1 MATPLYVEGVKGQVL
16 PVVGH
21 VVRHGVASPERHS
34 ETAETCVVEAKG
46 NCEATSVLVAK
57 KFAAVGVEVPA
68 TSPLASTARM
78 RFAMLVSHTEE
89 VAVKSEV
96 EALVKFCV
104 AVHQFELARLRPQ
117 SLIAPAPVYD
127 EPLRVASFVSAPRVA
142 PREMPLIVEWAS
154 WLLPM
159 VEEAMTRPVA
169 SVARSDIVE
178 GEVRYVAPVLVNIV
192 VEAWVALKS
201 PTTVDDACET
211 KPPLR
216 VERPFTESVPKVP
229 VLAFAA
235 VEVAVPKVPTPETV
249 SVPIAAVFPFSVVEV
264 AVPNVPVPVTA
275 RVPMLPVLPLTVVEV
290 EVVKKAV
297 VPEIAVVEAYGKIE
311 AKVVEVAT
319 T

>member
-1 MATPLYVEGVKGQVL
+1 MTPIEVVATTFPFWSVERTALESELVNQAE
-16 PVVGH
+16 PVT
-21 VVRHGVASPERHS
+21 ERF
-34 ETAETCVVEAKG
+34 VVEAL
-46 NCEATSVLVAK
+46 S
-57 KFAAVGVEVPA
+57 AVRG
-68 TSPLASTARM
+68 
-78 RFAMLVSHTEE
+78 
-89 VAVKSEV
+89 
-96 EALVKFCV
+96 
-104 AVHQFELARLRPQ
+104 
-117 SLIAPAPVYD
+117 
-127 EPLRVASFVSAPRVA
+127 
-142 PREMPLIVEWAS
+142 
-154 WLLPM
+154 
-159 VEEAMTRPVA
+159 
-169 SVARSDIVE
+169 
-178 GEVRYVAPVLVNIV
+178 
-192 VEAWVALKS
+192 

-297 VPEIAVVEAYGKIE
+297 VPEIAVVEAYGKML
-311 AKVVEVAT
+311 ANVVLVAT